1 MMSRLMAV
9 ILALGLAAGPVAAQ
23 PPASQVVKEKS
34 EVAFR
39 EYLKSGN
46 YLAGEAKYQAAVE
59 AYRKALSINPNSHE
73 AYSLLGAALAQ
84 LGDNR
89 EAEAAL
95 RKAVTLKPDY
105 AEGYYHLGHF
115 LKSLNRQAE
124 AEEAFRKARQYQR
137 R

>member
-1 MMSRLMAV
+1 MISHVVAV
-9 ILALGLAAGPVAAQ
+9 LLTLALTAGAGLAQ
-23 PPASQVVKEKS
+23 PSASQVVKEKS

-46 YLAGEAKYQAAVE
+46 YLAGEAKYQDAVA
-59 AYRKALSINPNSHE
+59 AYRKALSINPDSHE

-95 RKAVTLKPDY
+95 RKAVALKPDY

-115 LKSLNRQAE
+115 LKSLNRHAE
-124 AEEAFRKARQYQR
+124 AEEAFRKAKQYQR